1 MSAIFFWIRRRCGW
15 TRSQSTKAY
24 RGWLSVPL
32 GETECAHHAVNLV
45 PEFTVITNANYGTF
59 LGKA

>member
-1 MSAIFFWIRRRCGW
+1 MSALFFRIRRRCGW
-15 TRSQSTKAY
+15 RRSQSAKAW

-32 GETECAHHAVNLV
+32 GEPECALHAVNLE
-45 PEFTVITNANYGTF
+45 PEFTVITNANYRTF